1 MFLETTRTITNSSV
15 TVGLEFAMHTL
26 PFNESCFAM
35 TNIHSVYIVNS
46 NPLYFVHVFP
56 ETEGALSIQLKPG
69 RRACCPS
76 QLDCVQSSMKT
87 VVFPG
92 TEPITCVFDRTP
104 PAISFLANHQTF
116 LSQEMFHVIQMNE
129 ETNLAEQY
137 AELRAENSTVLVSRV
152 VSSTMYGS
160 GVVFS
165 VVTSSKSCSS
175 RRWRV
180 EAH

>member
-1 MFLETTRTITNSSV
+1 MFLETARTITNSSV

-56 ETEGALSIQLKPG
+56 EAEGALSIQLKPG
-69 RRACCPS
+69 RSACCHS

-92 TEPITCVFDRTP
+92 TKPVTCVLDRTP
-104 PAISFLANHQTF
+104 PAISFLTNHQTF
-116 LSQEMFHVIQMNE
+116 LSREMFHIIQMSE
-129 ETNLAEQY
+129 ETNLAEEY
-137 AELRAENSTVLVSRV
+137 AALRTENSTVLVKRII
-152 VSSTMYGS
+152 SSTMYGL
-160 GVVFS
+160 GVAFS
-165 VVTSSKSCSS
+165 VVISSRSCSS
-175 RRWRV
+175 RRWCA